1 MSTSPPVTSAPAAP
15 ETPAIDPSAAIPLA
29 DWASL
34 ALRAGRVGPN
44 LPNMAWLLRFPDAL
58 SRETLEEEARRLA
71 ATPYGFGRRIAP
83 PRLPGGR
90 PRWVSAPEPPP
101 VVLAETPAS
110 GPAGLAAWV
119 DRQLGVPLDPE
130 YGAGWQL
137 AATPLDDGGTA
148 VLVSCHHVF
157 GTARGV
163 LGALYADEPDP
174 TIGTTET
181 PFTSDSRFTTRH
193 EARGI
198 GERIRL
204 GLRGLAELPGELASA
219 LRTRRRD
226 DGAQGGPAPLK
237 APRGRDRTRRPS
249 SGLRVAAV
257 ASMPAAAWD
266 DAAAQ
271 RGGTGNT
278 LLAAI
283 SANLLRRARL
293 ARGGPAERT
302 LRVSMPVDLRA
313 RDAADLGLGSTPS
326 AQLTTAAVLLP
337 GGPPAH
343 GDLRDL
349 RARMKAA
356 FVADTGTTGV
366 VRGAGDAARLLPEP
380 VTFQFAAQA
389 AKAFDG
395 CASNIGQVPERMA
408 TIGSHEAS
416 DAAML
421 GFPIG
426 NEALTALI
434 RYRDRVTIAV
444 VTDPDR
450 LGPAADLRAWLTEEL
465 EAWGLSDAVW

>member
-1 MSTSPPVTSAPAAP
+1 MHTESPMSTSPPVTSVPDAS
-15 ETPAIDPSAAIPLA
+15 ETSAIEPSAAIALA

-44 LPNMAWLLRFPDAL
+44 LPNMAWLLRFPDEL
-58 SRETLEEEARRLA
+58 PRETLEQEARRLA

-90 PRWVSAPEPPP
+90 PRWVPAPEPPP
-101 VVLAETPAS
+101 VVLADTPAN
-110 GPAGLAAWV
+110 GPAGLAAWL

-148 VLVSCHHVF
+148 VLVSCHHLF

-163 LGALYADEPDP
+163 LDVLYGDDGDP

-181 PFTSDSRFTTRH
+181 PFESTSRFTTWD

-219 LRTRRRD
+219 LRERRK
-226 DGAQGGPAPLK
+226 DGGPQADPAPLK
-237 APRGRDRTRRPS
+237 PPRRRDRTRRPS

-278 LLAAI
+278 LLAAV
-283 SANLLRRARL
+283 SANLLRRARI

-302 LRVSMPVDLRA
+302 LRVSMPVDLRG

-343 GDLRDL
+343 GDLRDV

-356 FVADTGTTGV
+356 FVADTGTAPV

-380 VTFQFAAQA
+380 VTFQFAAHA
-389 AKAFDG
+389 AKAF
-395 CASNIGQVPERMA
+395 
-408 TIGSHEAS
+408 
-416 DAAML
+416 
-421 GFPIG
+421 
-426 NEALTALI
+426 
-434 RYRDRVTIAV
+434 
-444 VTDPDR
+444 
-450 LGPAADLRAWLTEEL
+450 
-465 EAWGLSDAVW
+465 